1 MVRKDLFSG
10 TPRTPR
16 ALPVQ
21 LRGLVVRKDLLS
33 GTPRTPRLPAFRP
46 SDTASGGQLLLPY
59 GGVIVLLA
67 LGILISV

>member
-21 LRGLVVRKDLLS
+21 LSGLVVRKDLLS

-46 SDTASGGQLLLPY
+46 SDTASGGQLLPY

-67 LGILISV
+67 PGILISV